1 MSLSESQRSNPTQL
15 TQILVAKCSQASR
28 NGFVGGPCLAGVCTL
43 LLLLTGC
50 GGSASP
56 AHHLRLAGAQ
66 IPVELAESW
75 LNASASP
82 RFDVKKAGPTYIAQ
96 NGFDNLRD
104 GLADAA
110 VTDRP
115 VGKLEFAALRDAGKN
130 VEGMRIGFY
139 GYALYVNPQN
149 PIDSLFAGHLKYLF
163 QKKSSDWKEFAPAGS
178 TVAGPI
184 RVLGPEKG
192 TRGGEILMRQANIWF
207 DKATWE
213 TKKSDAEIIAEV
225 EKDPLALGFASLGLD
240 QGVRYLA
247 LRMDRN
253 GPAVLP
259 SLEAIEDE
267 RYGLAKVLYVY
278 YATPPT
284 PAVQAMLDY
293 LHGADGAAAMR
304 KTAVWPIARERGLVS
319 GPR

>member
-1 MSLSESQRSNPTQL
+1 MVNGEWSRVNGQWRSPACTRLGCAALS
-15 TQILVAKCSQASR
+15 IALVA
-28 NGFVGGPCLAGVCTL
+28 LTT
-43 LLLLTGC
+43 LTGC
-50 GGSASP
+50 GGSQTP
-56 AHHLRLAGAQ
+56 AFKLTLAGAQ

-75 LNASASP
+75 LNAASSP
-82 RFDVKKAGPTYIAQ
+82 RFAIDKAGPTYLAQ
-96 NGFDNLRD
+96 NGFDNLRS
-104 GLADAA
+104 GAADVA

-115 VGKLEFAALRDAGKN
+115 VGKLEFAAFQQKGLT
-130 VEGMRIGFY
+130 VEGMRVGFY

-149 PIDSLFAGHLKYLF
+149 PIDSIFAGHLKYLF
-163 QKKSSDWKEFAPAGS
+163 QKKSNDWKEFAPAGS
-178 TVAGPI
+178 KIEGAI
-184 RVLGPEKG
+184 RLVGPEKG

-213 TKKSDAEIIAEV
+213 TKKSDAEIIGAV
-225 EKDPLALGFASLGLD
+225 AADPLALGFASLGLD

-278 YATPPT
+278 YATPPK
-284 PAVQAMLDY
+284 PEVQAMLEY
-293 LHGADGAAAMR
+293 LYGTRGNEAMR
-304 KTAVWPIARERGLVS
+304 ETGVWPLQRERGLVS